1 MQTLSYD
8 ILRRDVLGVLVWIEA
23 AGNVETA
30 RARIL
35 HLAER
40 FPGEH
45 VVFHQTTAK
54 NVAKLHFKQN
64 ARSFVRSESTHIQ
77 EIRLSG
83 S

>member
-35 HLAER
+35 RLAER
-40 FPGEH
+40 FPGEY